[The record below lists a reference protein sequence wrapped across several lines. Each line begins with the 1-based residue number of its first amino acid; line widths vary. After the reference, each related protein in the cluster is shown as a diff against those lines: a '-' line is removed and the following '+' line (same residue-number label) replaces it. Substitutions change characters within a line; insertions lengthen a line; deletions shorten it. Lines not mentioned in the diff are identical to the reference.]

1 MNIQIYHL
9 SKDQKRIGIKE
20 LDLTRYIKIGTTG
33 TGLAF
38 KPKRG
43 KVIEAYF
50 ENIFY
55 DWYLREQEY
64 LNENAGR
71 TYHYDLIDKNLPD
84 KPSNRKRD
92 EKGRPIKIYTQ
103 WEDLYKK
110 YNVAKWWFVEDN
122 TFDTV
127 RKFIKDNNMI
137 FYDYINNEWIE
148 D

>member
-1 MNIQIYHL
+1 MKIQIYHL
-9 SKDQKRIGIKE
+9 SRDQKRIGIKE
-20 LDLTRYIKIGTTG
+20 LDLTRYTKIGTTG
-33 TGLAF
+33 NGLAF

-43 KVIEAYF
+43 KVISVYF

-55 DWYLREQEY
+55 EWYLREQEY
-64 LNENAGR
+64 LNKDAGR

-92 EKGRPIKIYTQ
+92 KRGRPIKIYTQ

-110 YNVAKWWFVEDN
+110 YNVAKWWFVSDD
-122 TFDTV
+122 TFDIV
-127 RKFIKDNNMI
+127 RNFIKDNDMV
-137 FYDYINNEWIE
+137 FYDYIDNKWIE